1 MDRRDFIRIV
11 VTGSLA
17 GMACGRL
24 KTGDGS
30 GDGSGGGPG
39 AGEGADGPS
48 RADLKPVET
57 RETNAVCHALRDG
70 AAVRLPKPS
79 RHVPIVIAGGGP
91 AGLCAA
97 RFLGD
102 RPYLLIEKE
111 STVGGNGTGGF
122 WQGVGYSSGASYN
135 SNAEVKALAAELG
148 VPLYPIG
155 SVDGMIVRDIYVPDF
170 FTSGVRRAPYP
181 QRVRDAFR
189 RFVDAYHTYDPEKE
203 LERLDNLP
211 FAAILK
217 DYPEEVTAFFDSFG
231 PNNWGARV
239 ADTSAFIG
247 IEAAQWMGGLE
258 ENRYAGEAGFGP
270 LNLALGKSI
279 AARGADRLL
288 TGAAVVRIQAERDR
302 ILVAYVPP
310 GAEIQ
315 GSAIPASGSGAA
327 QAPAGGSIWEGPPLP
342 LECVSADTVIVAAPK
357 FIARHLVAGLPAD
370 QVEAMKTIRYEPY
383 MVTNLCFDGVVHEGC
398 FDTNVPD
405 PDIMSDFVCADW
417 PKTHGQGDSERPTVL
432 SCYMPQRRE
441 DRVLLLEESEV
452 RARALKALDRI
463 DRWFPGAAG
472 RCREIQVR
480 LRGHPMHA
488 SMCGMITRL
497 GPVSRRSLGAI
508 HFAGTDGMGGVSE
521 FATAL
526 ESGRGAAKLAIAS
539 LDAVARRRARSA

>member
-17 GMACGRL
+17 GMACGRPR
-24 KTGDGS
+24 
-30 GDGSGGGPG
+30 PG
-39 AGEGADGPS
+39 ASEKEDGPT
-48 RADLKPVET
+48 RADLLPQQT
-57 RETNAVCHALRDG
+57 RESNAVCHAVRDG
-70 AAVRLPKPS
+70 AAIRLPKPK

-111 STVGGNGTGGF
+111 NQVGGNGTGGF
-122 WQGVGYSSGASYN
+122 WRGVGYSSGASYN
-135 SNAEVKALAAELG
+135 SNADVKALATELG
-148 VPLYPIG
+148 VAFYPID

-170 FTSGVRRAPYP
+170 FAGGVRRAPYP

-189 RFVDAYHTYDPEKE
+189 RFVDTYHTFDPGKE

-211 FAAILK
+211 FADILK

-258 ENRYAGEAGFGP
+258 SGRYAGEAGFGP
-270 LNLALGKSI
+270 LTQALGKSI
-279 AARGADRLL
+279 VARGADRLL
-288 TGAAVVRIQAERDR
+288 TGAAVVRIEREKDR

-310 GAEIQ
+310 GAEVQ
-315 GSAIPASGSGAA
+315 GAPIPATGSG
-327 QAPAGGSIWEGPPLP
+327 PAGATPGGSIWEGPPLP

-357 FIARHLVAGLPAD
+357 FIARHLVAGLPDD
-370 QVEAMKTIRYEPY
+370 QKQAMANIRYEPY

-398 FDTNVPD
+398 FDTNIPAPEV
-405 PDIMSDFVCADW
+405 MTDFVCADW
-417 PKTHGQGDSERPTVL
+417 PATHGKGDPERPTVL

-441 DRVLLLEESEV
+441 DRALMLDESEV

-488 SMCGMITRL
+488 SMMGMITRTAPL
-497 GPVSRRSLGAI
+497 SRRSLGAI
-508 HFAGTDGMGGVSE
+508 HFAGTDGVGGASE
-521 FATAL
+521 FATAY
-526 ESGRGAAKLAIAS
+526 ESGRDAAARAIAS
-539 LDAVARRRARSA
+539 LDAGARRRAARRPGPIAADSLLG

>member
-11 VTGSLA
+11 ITGSLA
-17 GMACGRL
+17 GMACGRP
-24 KTGDGS
+24 KS
-30 GDGSGGGPG
+30 GAGTGPG
-39 AGEGADGPS
+39 GDDAAPIRS
-48 RADLKPVET
+48 DLSPVET

-70 AAVRLPKPS
+70 ATVRLPKPS

-102 RPYLLIEKE
+102 RPYLLVEKE
-111 STVGGNGTGGF
+111 HQVGGNATGGF
-122 WQGVGYSSGASYN
+122 WRGVGYSSGASYN
-135 SNAEVKALAAELG
+135 NNKDVKAMASDLG
-148 VPLYPIG
+148 VPLYPIK

-170 FTSGVRRAPYP
+170 FTEGMRRAPYP

-189 RFVDAYHTYDPEKE
+189 RFVDAYHTFDPERE

-211 FAAILK
+211 FAEILR

-231 PNNWGARV
+231 PNNWGAPV

-258 ENRYAGEAGFGP
+258 GERYAGEAGFGP
-270 LNLALGKSI
+270 LTQALGKSI
-279 AARGADRLL
+279 VSGGADRVL
-288 TGAAVVRIQAERDR
+288 TGAAVVRIEAEKDR

-310 GAEIQ
+310 GATVP
-315 GSAIPASGSGAA
+315 GAAPASGSGPART
-327 QAPAGGSIWEGPPLP
+327 PAGGSIWEGPPLP

-357 FIARHLVAGLPAD
+357 FIARHLVAGLPPD
-370 QVEAMKTIRYEPY
+370 QSEAMRTIRYEPY

-398 FDTNVPD
+398 FDTNIPAPD
-405 PDIMSDFVCADW
+405 VMTDFVCADW
-417 PKTHGQGDSERPTVL
+417 PKTHGRGDPERPTVL

-441 DRVLLLEESEV
+441 DRALMLEESEV

-488 SMCGMITRL
+488 SMCGMITRT
-497 GPVSRRSLGAI
+497 GPLSRRSLGAI

-526 ESGRGAAKLAIAS
+526 ESGREAAALAVAS
-539 LDAVARRRARSA
+539 LDAGARRRARLG

>member
-17 GMACGRL
+17 GLACGRPRPAGGEDAA
-24 KTGDGS
+24 GDG
-30 GDGSGGGPG
+30 P
-39 AGEGADGPS
+39 A
-48 RADLKPVET
+48 RADLTPLET
-57 RETNAVCHALRDG
+57 RETNAACHALRDG
-70 AAVRLPKPS
+70 ATVRLPKPK
-79 RHVPIVIAGGGP
+79 RHVPIVIVGGGP

-111 STVGGNGTGGF
+111 AQVGGNSTGAF
-122 WQGVGYSSGASYN
+122 WRGVGFSTGASYN
-135 SNAEVKALAAELG
+135 NNRDVKALAAELN
-148 VPLYPIG
+148 VPLYPIR
-155 SVDGMIVRDIYVPDF
+155 SVDGMIVRDIYVPEF
-170 FTSGVRRAPYP
+170 FTAGMRRAPYP

-189 RFVDAYHTYDPEKE
+189 RFVDTYHTYDPEKE
-203 LERLDNLP
+203 LDRLDNLP
-211 FAAILK
+211 FAEILK

-258 ENRYAGEAGFGP
+258 EERYAGEAGFGP
-270 LNLALGKSI
+270 LAQAIGASV
-279 AARGADRLL
+279 AAGGADRLL
-288 TGAAVVRIQAERDR
+288 TGATVARVEVQGDR
-302 ILVAYVPP
+302 ILVGYVPP
-310 GAEIQ
+310 GADLQ
-315 GSAIPASGSGAA
+315 GAA
-327 QAPAGGSIWEGPPLP
+327 AAGGATGAAIWEGPPLP

-357 FIARHLVAGLPAD
+357 FIARHLVAGLPD
-370 QVEAMKTIRYEPY
+370 EQKQAMGNIRYEPY

-398 FDTNVPD
+398 FDTNVPA
-405 PDIMSDFVCADW
+405 PDVMTDFVCADW
-417 PKTHGQGDSERPTVL
+417 PKTHGQGVPDRPTVL

-441 DRVLLLEESEV
+441 DRVLMLDESEV
-452 RARALKALDRI
+452 RSRALQALDRI

-497 GPVSRRSLGAI
+497 GPLSCRSLHAV
-508 HFAGTDGMGGVSE
+508 HFAGTDGVGGVSE
-521 FATAL
+521 FAAAL
-526 ESGRGAAKLAIAS
+526 ASGREAAGRAIAS
-539 LDAVARRRARSA
+539 LDDAARRRRAVG

>member
-11 VTGSLA
+11 VSGSLA

-24 KTGDGS
+24 R
-30 GDGSGGGPG
+30 PG
-39 AGEGADGPS
+39 ASDESDGPT
-48 RADLKPVET
+48 RADLLPQQT
-57 RETNAVCHALRDG
+57 RESNAVCHAVRDG
-70 AAVRLPKPS
+70 ATIRLPKPK

-111 STVGGNGTGGF
+111 NQVGGNGTGGF
-122 WQGVGYSSGASYN
+122 WRGVGYSSGASYN
-135 SNAEVKALAAELG
+135 SNADVKALATELQ
-148 VPLYPIG
+148 VPLYPIE
-155 SVDGMIVRDIYVPDF
+155 SDDGMIVRDIYVPDF
-170 FTSGVRRAPYP
+170 FTGGVRRAPYP

-189 RFVDAYHTYDPEKE
+189 RYVDAYHTFDPEKD

-211 FAAILK
+211 FADILK

-239 ADTSAFIG
+239 ADTSAYIG

-258 ENRYAGEAGFGP
+258 SGRYAGEAGFGP
-270 LNLALGKSI
+270 LTQALGKSI
-279 AARGADRLL
+279 VDRGQDRLL
-288 TGAAVVRIQAERDR
+288 TGAAVVRIEAEKDR
-302 ILVAYVPP
+302 VLVAYVPP
-310 GAEIQ
+310 GAALQ
-315 GSAIPASGSGAA
+315 GTSVP
-327 QAPAGGSIWEGPPLP
+327 GGSIWEGPPLP

-357 FIARHLVAGLPAD
+357 FIAKHLVAGLPED
-370 QVEAMKTIRYEPY
+370 QKQAMANIRYEPY

-398 FDTNVPD
+398 FDTNIPAPEV
-405 PDIMSDFVCADW
+405 MTDFVCADW
-417 PKTHGQGDSERPTVL
+417 PRTHGKGDADRPTVL

-441 DRVLLLEESEV
+441 DRVLMLDESEV

-488 SMCGMITRL
+488 SMMGMITRN
-497 GPVSRRSLGAI
+497 GPRSRRSLGAV
-508 HFAGTDGMGGVSE
+508 HFAGTDGIGGVSE

-526 ESGRGAAKLAIAS
+526 QSGREAAANAVAT
-539 LDAVARRRARSA
+539 LDAVARRRAR